1 MAAHAPATTRRWRT
15 GTVVLIL
22 GSIALLGGGGAW
34 LVLTGSIA
42 VRGDVAILE
51 AEPRPQAQLYV
62 DVAAC
67 GSQPHVTTLEES
79 SDAVRVGV
87 SIWRHFRTGGDDCA
101 DSITIDLNE
110 PLGQRTVIDASTGQP
125 VPPPD

>member
-1 MAAHAPATTRRWRT
+1 MTAPAPATTRRWRT
-15 GTVVLIL
+15 RTVMLAL
-22 GSIALLGGGGAW
+22 GSIALLGGGAW

-42 VRGDVAILE
+42 VRGEVAILE
-51 AEPRPQAQLYV
+51 ADPRPQAQLFV
-62 DVAAC
+62 VVAAC
-67 GSQPHVTTLEES
+67 GSQPHVTTLEETAGS
-79 SDAVRVGV
+79 VRVGV

-101 DSITIDLNE
+101 DSIVIDLNE